1 MVFIKHKSNFLI
13 YITLIGISSTNGSF
27 ISMVQPTNASFP
39 GDGIPGMFIPNKNE
53 TDITW
58 EFDESFRLEC
68 VKGNYIKIYGLC

>member
-1 MVFIKHKSNFLI
+1 ML
-13 YITLIGISSTNGSF
+13 
-27 ISMVQPTNASFP
+27 QPTNASFP